1 MGKGSQAAS
10 RTGWRATWEQN
21 SQADTVETVGRHF
34 RLPGHEPHR
43 DLVMLPIEIVS
54 PKDPFLLRAR
64 ESYNIWKFQTEKRM
78 GILDIEHGL
87 NLEAGQ
93 Q

>member
-1 MGKGSQAAS
+1 
-10 RTGWRATWEQN
+10 
-21 SQADTVETVGRHF
+21 
-34 RLPGHEPHR
+34 
-43 DLVMLPIEIVS
+43 MLPIEIVS

-87 NLEAGQ
+87 KTWMRVNDEPKLLICSQQICDNVKTNLGQ
-93 Q
+93 RQSVHVIYCRSKDGSRC